1 MTQYK
6 ENKNRKVFNIDF
18 DGTLT
23 TGEYTD
29 NPGPE
34 YSVIDR
40 VKELYCH
47 GHIIIIWTARWW
59 DDAPFLVGWLI
70 SHSVP
75 YHGIMMGKG
84 GSDHYLD
91 DKMLDFDKFYNKRF

>member
-1 MTQYK
+1 MDQYK
-6 ENKNRKVFNIDF
+6 KNPDGKVFNIDF

-34 YSVIDR
+34 ESVIKR
-40 VKELYCH
+40 VKELYYN

-59 DDAPFLVGWLI
+59 DDANFLVGWLI
-70 SHSVP
+70 SNKVP
-75 YHGIMMGKG
+75 FHGIMMGKG
-84 GSDHYLD
+84 SSDYYFD
-91 DKMLDFDKFYNKRF
+91 DKMIDFDEFYHHNF